1 MFAVRAANSKES
13 WKYTI
18 YKEYLEDKAKA
29 KKLILEGVKNGTV
42 NEGDTVIFA
51 KKSKEEFLTVAC
63 MKSDNTAKAKPGIV
77 HHDLRKYQNDDTRG
91 FNMQV
96 RHVNWYDDKL
106 SVTIYMWQQED
117 KFGNFNLT
125 FPFDENEEIY
135 FEFSNGTPFRGKITM
150 VDNNYYGGTCIVLYA
165 TASKASYKT
174 WCKNPLERITHI
186 FSK

>member
-13 WKYTI
+13 WKYSI
-18 YKEYLEDKAKA
+18 YNEYLEDKTKA
-29 KKLILEGVKNGTV
+29 KKLILEGFKNGTV

-51 KKSKEEFLTVAC
+51 KNGKSEYLTVAC
-63 MKSDNTAKAKPGIV
+63 MKSDNTAKAKPGLI

-96 RHVNWYDDKL
+96 RHVNWHDDKL
-106 SVTIYMWQQED
+106 SVTIYMWQRED
-117 KFGNFNLT
+117 DSDRLA
-125 FPFDENEEIY
+125 FPFQANEEIY
-135 FEFSNGTPFRGKITM
+135 FEFSNDTPFRGKITM

-165 TASKASYKT
+165 TASKASYKA